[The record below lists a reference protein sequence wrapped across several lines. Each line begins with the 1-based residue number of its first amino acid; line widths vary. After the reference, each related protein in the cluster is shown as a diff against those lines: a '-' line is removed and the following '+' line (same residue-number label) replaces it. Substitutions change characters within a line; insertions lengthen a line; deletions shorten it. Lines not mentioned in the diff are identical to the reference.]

1 MDELMAASKDPVPG
15 MRRVKILIILAYVE
29 TDSDTLFVFLRQI
42 DFSPQAAVSLMHT
55 FCQETKADY
64 SQFIPALFRGMI
76 NLMNDSDELVVEMSW
91 NALNAVTKVTIN
103 TVACFG
109 PSVCKRSRRECR
121 ALAQSDKRREAGD
134 GSLPLYASA
143 TCLLVFLRN

>member
-1 MDELMAASKDPVPG
+1 
-15 MRRVKILIILAYVE
+15 
-29 TDSDTLFVFLRQI
+29 
-42 DFSPQAAVSLMHT
+42 MHT

-109 PSVCKRSRRECR
+109 PSVCKQSRRECR

-134 GSLPLYASA
+134 GSLPLCASA
-143 TCLLVFLRN
+143 TCLLVFLRNWSVLFHCFKDDVDWLINNRETPHISLALL